1 MSGIAILGAGI
12 FAKEAHLP
20 ALASLPPSSYSLKAV
35 YSRSQASAQSL
46 ADAASTTL
54 SLSPSTIGVYYDS
67 PSTPSH
73 SLSALLARPDIAAVI
88 VVLPITTQ
96 PAIILKSL
104 EAGKHVISEKPVAP
118 TVAAAIDLIN
128 IYESKYEPK
137 GLIWRVAENFECEPG
152 YRKAGELVR
161 EGRIGK
167 VIGFGANIV
176 NYIDK
181 DSKWYKTPWRT
192 VPDYQGGFLLDGGVH
207 FAAAL
212 RVALGPT
219 YPLSKL
225 SAFSALHKSWLAPH
239 DTINA
244 VIRCGT
250 PSTSEAT
257 SAPQGTYDLT
267 FAAPSSS
274 AGKSNGYTITG
285 TTGFISITNVKSAI
299 RITLTTVKVDPV
311 TGKDLGEE
319 VQVFDEEQC
328 GVKMELKEFLGAVK
342 GEKGW
347 DVGRPREAV
356 KDVAVIQA
364 SLESE
369 GRLVDLERL
378 VKVGS
383 TF

>member
-1 MSGIAILGAGI
+1 MAGIAILGAGI

-20 ALASLPPSSYSLKAV
+20 ALASLPPSTYSLKAV

-67 PSTPSH
+67 PSSPSH
-73 SLSALLARPDIAAVI
+73 SLSSLLSRSDIAAVI

-96 PAIILKSL
+96 PGIILQSL
-104 EAGKHVISEKPVAP
+104 EAGKNVISEKPIAP
-118 TVAAAIDLIN
+118 TVAIALDLIKT
-128 IYESKYEPK
+128 YESKYEPK
-137 GLIWRVAENFECEPG
+137 GLIWRVAENHECEPG
-152 YRKAGELVR
+152 YRKAGELIE
-161 EGRIGK
+161 EGRVGK
-167 VIGFGANIV
+167 VIGFGANMV

-181 DSKWYKTPWRT
+181 DSKWYNTPWRT
-192 VPDYQGGFLLDGGVH
+192 IPDYQGGFLLDGGVH

-212 RVALGPT
+212 RTILGPS

-225 SAFSALHKSWLAPH
+225 SAFSALHKSWLLPH

-244 VIRCGT
+244 VIRC
-250 PSTSEAT
+250 STAASTEAS
-257 SAPQGTYDLT
+257 SAPQGTYNLT

-274 AGKSNGYTITG
+274 AGKSNGYTIIG
-285 TTGFISITNVKSAI
+285 TTGFLIIDKLQSSI

-319 VQVFDEEQC
+319 VEVWEEKQC
-328 GVKMELKEFLGAVK
+328 GVKMELREFLGAVR

-347 DVGRPREAV
+347 EVGKPREAV
-356 KDVAVIQA
+356 KDVAIIQA

-378 VKVGS
+378 VEVGS